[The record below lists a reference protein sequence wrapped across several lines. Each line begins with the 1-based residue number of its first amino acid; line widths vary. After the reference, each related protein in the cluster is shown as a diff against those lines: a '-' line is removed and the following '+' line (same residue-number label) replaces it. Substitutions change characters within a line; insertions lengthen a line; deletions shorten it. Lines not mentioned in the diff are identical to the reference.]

1 MIVITDCYAASIHDT
16 SSQKQNMRIFF
27 GSKELWVFL
36 YKKLTI
42 IYFKPNKITLYF
54 SGLVD
59 NDKIKD
65 YAEHREKMLK
75 KGRGAPFNNAVKQ
88 MEEYMS
94 NRVVRFFYFIIQ
106 FFQWSEFFIFYSL
119 QMYRNNACPTIEN
132 CNNKVQVKTERDIE
146 QQLGI
151 KVEPIPTTQAA
162 TMVTSN
168 AKNLYQ
174 GSPSKP
180 LIDKLLDLQKEN
192 QRHVLE
198 LKKKDIE
205 HAEVLLKKQQTEG
218 QLNEKLRTL
227 SAELDELQ
235 SELSNAKT
243 KLTEQ
248 EAKNTQT
255 ISDLNRK
262 KTAWQW
268 NTPTK
273 NV

>member
-1 MIVITDCYAASIHDT
+1 
-16 SSQKQNMRIFF
+16 
-27 GSKELWVFL
+27 
-36 YKKLTI
+36 
-42 IYFKPNKITLYF
+42 
-54 SGLVD
+54 
-59 NDKIKD
+59 
-65 YAEHREKMLK
+65 
-75 KGRGAPFNNAVKQ
+75 
-88 MEEYMS
+88 
-94 NRVVRFFYFIIQ
+94 
-106 FFQWSEFFIFYSL
+106 
-119 QMYRNNACPTIEN
+119 MYRNNACPTIEN

-162 TMVTSN
+162 TMVTPN

-192 QRHVLE
+192 QRYVLE

-262 KTAWQW
+262 NQMLDARLKQLENGIRQQKTYNETNDSVKSDENVFEVEKLIGHKKKNGCMLFLVRWQNFSPEHDSW
-268 NTPTK
+268 ERESNLMCPDILKEYKRTM
-273 NV
+273 NAFSR